1 MADAQVLEVEGPE
14 GARQVRLSSP
24 DRLMWPD
31 AGITKGDLAAYVV
44 AVGDPL
50 VQHIG
55 DRPITLQRFP
65 DGVDGEEFYQKNPPK
80 GMPEWVR
87 TVSCTYPS
95 GRRHAQIVVDE
106 VATAVWA
113 VQMNTV
119 TFHPWPVRTADN
131 DNPDELR
138 IDLDPQ
144 PGRTFADAVEAA
156 HTLRQ
161 VLTEVGLTGWA
172 KTSGNRGV
180 HVYARI
186 APTHEFLEVRH
197 GVIGIARE
205 LERRLPDLVTTA
217 WWKEERGERVFV
229 DFNQACRDRTIAS
242 AYSPRPL
249 AGAPVSMPVTW
260 TELSTVSPGDFTILT
275 VPDVLEDRGDAWA
288 GLADEVGDVA
298 GALALWQRDVEERG
312 LGELNFPPDYPK
324 MPGEPPRVQP
334 SKRRTDKADAEYL
347 APKAERDAD
356 DRERWGMPVVPPVA
370 PMLAKPVKG
379 IEALDGQD
387 VSFEP
392 KWDGFRSIVFR
403 SGDLVEI
410 GSRNEKPMTRYFPEV
425 VEAALANLP
434 ERCVVD
440 GEIIVVRPGED
451 RLDFD
456 LLSQRIHPAASRVKK
471 LLGGDPRA
479 ASSRSTSSPSATR
492 TSRHAPSENGG
503 PCSSEALAGA
513 QAPIHLTPA
522 TTDRAVAAD
531 WFTEFEGAGLDG
543 LVAKQLDGPYEPDKR
558 TMGKI
563 KHERTADCVVAG
575 YRVHKSGPDAIGSLL
590 LGIYAE
596 GTAAVGRCHRGAP
609 HGPAAGAVPGA
620 AAARH
625 HLRGPPVELGGGG
638 AGDAHPPGGRGQPVG
653 GRQGPVLHAA
663 APRAGRRGPLRP
675 HGGRPLPPHRAV
687 RALAARQGPRGLHV
701 RAAGGAGLLRP
712 VRRAVRWRRVTTPEA
727 PGRPW
732 RRARPLRRRRA
743 QPGSSGGRRR
753 LRSGRRRAVAS
764 GAGSLAAAAYFA
776 RKVLTPDRHRPD
788 DVLIRAAG
796 LAAWSWA

>member
-1 MADAQVLEVEGPE
+1 MADAQVLEVEGPD
-14 GARQVRLSSP
+14 GPRQVRLSSP
-24 DRLMWPD
+24 DRVMWPD
-31 AGITKGDLAAYVV
+31 LGITKGDLAAYVV

-50 VQHIG
+50 VHHIG

-65 DGVDGEEFYQKNPPK
+65 EGIDGEEFYQKNPPK
-80 GMPEWVR
+80 GMPDWVR
-87 TVSCTYPS
+87 TVSCRYPS

-144 PGRTFADAVEAA
+144 PGRTFQDSVEAA
-156 HTLRQ
+156 LALRE
-161 VLTEVGLTGWA
+161 LMAEIGLTAFA

-180 HVYARI
+180 HVYARV

-205 LERRLPDLVTTA
+205 LERRLPDLVTTS

-249 AGAPVSMPVTW
+249 PGAPVSMPVTW
-260 TELSTVSPGDFTILT
+260 AELTTVSPGDFTILT

-288 GLADEVGDVA
+288 DIDDEVGDVA
-298 GALALWQRDVEERG
+298 GALALWQRDVDERG

-334 SKRRTDKADAEYL
+334 SKRRTDKADAEYM
-347 APKAERDAD
+347 APKAERDAAE
-356 DRERWGMPVVPPVA
+356 RERWGMPVVPPVS
-370 PMLAKPVKG
+370 PMLAKAVKG
-379 IEALDGQD
+379 IAALEGQD

-392 KWDGFRSIVFR
+392 KWDGFRSIIFR

-434 ERCVVD
+434 EKCVVD

-451 RLDFD
+451 RRDFD

-471 LLGGDPRA
+471 LSVETPAQFVAFDLLALGGDDLTGRPFRERRA
-479 ASSRSTSSPSATR
+479 LL
-492 TSRHAPSENGG
+492 EQ
-503 PCSSEALAGA
+503 ALADA
-513 QAPIHLTPA
+513 KAPIHLTAA
-522 TTDRAVAAD
+522 TTDRAVAAE

-543 LVAKQLDGPYEPDKR
+543 LVAKQLDGTYEPDKR
-558 TMGKI
+558 TMSKI

-575 YRVHKSGPDAIGSLL
+575 YRTHKSGDDLIGSLL
-590 LGIYAE
+590 LGIHDADGQLLSVGVIGAFPMARRKELFDELQPLVTTFDDHPWAWARQEE
-596 GTAAVGRCHRGAP
+596 GTRTP
-609 HGPAAGAVPGA
+609 QNAAGSRWAAGKDLSFTPLRPERVVEVRYDHMEGVRFRHTAQFARWRPDKDPGECTFDQ
-620 AAARH
+620 
-625 HLRGPPVELGGGG
+625 LDEPVSYDLSEVLSGGGG
-638 AGDAHPPGGRGQPVG
+638 
-653 GRQGPVLHAA
+653 
-663 APRAGRRGPLRP
+663 
-675 HGGRPLPPHRAV
+675 
-687 RALAARQGPRGLHV
+687 
-701 RAAGGAGLLRP
+701 
-712 VRRAVRWRRVTTPEA
+712 
-727 PGRPW
+727 
-732 RRARPLRRRRA
+732 
-743 QPGSSGGRRR
+743 
-753 LRSGRRRAVAS
+753 
-764 GAGSLAAAAYFA
+764 
-776 RKVLTPDRHRPD
+776 
-788 DVLIRAAG
+788 
-796 LAAWSWA
+796 